1 MNNDET
7 ILDSALEM
15 GNMEENDEEANR
27 ENDHLDGNDDEER
40 NEFITMKISSP
51 STSPEGNENE
61 IR

>member
-27 ENDHLDGNDDEER
+27 ESDHLDGNDDEER